1 MTITSPRKSST
12 YPQDASCLR
21 PSCTMPQSSHP
32 AEDDKGKVSADEKAV
47 SNVATRSATN
57 EVDPEEE
64 RRLVRK
70 LDTRI
75 LPIACLMYLFA
86 CEYLHLICVYNV
98 LTLFFLRPCS
108 DLDRSNLGN
117 ARLQGLP
124 DDILDGDPSGKKFDW
139 VNSIFFFSYVRVEL
153 CRSKSSLLI
162 SCLRLAPDPLSS
174 SSHRNVEALPSS
186 IVDGYYGNL
195 LGIVFDTYGSSL
207 PPHLPQSLVAQKIL
221 PTVHLVQFRIHIRCT
236 RILRHLRSGLWPS
249 HPPLLLYVPSL
260 SSGFFFVFNAES
272 PQLYGTRRKRWG
284 CACVKSYLVQLGS
297 C

>member
-139 VNSIFFFSYVRVEL
+139 VNSIFFFSYVRVQI
-153 CRSKSSLLI
+153 RSSESSLLI
-162 SCLRLAPDPLSS
+162 SSLFLAPDPVSS
-174 SSHRNVEALPSS
+174 SSHCNVEALPSS

-195 LGIVFDTYGSSL
+195 LGIGFDTYGLFLPRCLDLLSLKRSSQ
-207 PPHLPQSLVAQKIL
+207 QSTSFNFGSISAARVFLGIFEAGFGPAI
-221 PTVHLVQFRIHIRCT
+221 PIYFCT
-236 RILRHLRSGLWPS
+236 CSPY
-249 HPPLLLYVPSL
+249 HPDSA
-260 SSGFFFVFNAES
+260 SRFVRA
-272 PQLYGTRRKRWG
+272 
-284 CACVKSYLVQLGS
+284 
-297 C
+297 